1 MFFVCG
7 TGLRP
12 LINYYL
18 TFKIKSSHTRI
29 KRKLI
34 NILIIKEKVIE

>member
-18 TFKIKSSHTRI
+18 TFKIKSSHPWI

-34 NILIIKEKVIE
+34 NILLIKEKVIE